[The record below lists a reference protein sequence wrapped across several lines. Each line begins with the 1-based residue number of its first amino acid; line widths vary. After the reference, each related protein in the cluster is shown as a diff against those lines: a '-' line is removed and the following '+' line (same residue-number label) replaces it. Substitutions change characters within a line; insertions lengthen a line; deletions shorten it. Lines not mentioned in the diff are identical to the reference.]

1 MIRVDRFRPED
12 LATIAVQ
19 AGQPELLIDDRLT
32 LGRAYA
38 AQGRCLTA
46 RTRDG
51 RIVLCGGAIET
62 HGDYATIWSAVSR
75 EAGPAMVALTR
86 ATVRFLDTLSHRRI
100 DTIVAADFIAAR
112 RWVRR
117 MGFAAEASLTDYFPD
132 GRDAV
137 IYRRKRD

>member
-12 LATIAVQ
+12 LAAIAVQ
-19 AGQPELLIDDRLT
+19 PGQPELLAADRLA

-46 RTRDG
+46 RAADG
-51 RIVLCGGAIET
+51 RLLVCGGAIET
-62 HGDYATIWSAVSR
+62 HGDYATIWSAVSVA
-75 EAGPAMVALTR
+75 AGPAMLALTR
-86 ATVRFLDTLSHRRI
+86 ATTRFLDTLPYRRV
-100 DTIVAADFIAAR
+100 DTIVAADFIPGR

-117 MGFAAEASLTDYFPD
+117 MGFAQEAVLAEYFPD